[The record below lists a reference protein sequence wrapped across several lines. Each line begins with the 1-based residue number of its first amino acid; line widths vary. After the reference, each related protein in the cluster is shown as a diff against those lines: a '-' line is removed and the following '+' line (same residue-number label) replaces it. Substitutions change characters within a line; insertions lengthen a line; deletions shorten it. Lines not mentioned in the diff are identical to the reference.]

1 MKHFEHNGSK
11 RAVNFHS
18 CILQV
23 HLENDQNLRKVNLDS
38 EELKSSSENLLTTL
52 DGAQNEMSLI
62 EDDLATAEQITDL
75 QSKPSNQNI

>member
-1 MKHFEHNGSK
+1 MYFY
-11 RAVNFHS
+11 S

-23 HLENDQNLRKVNLDS
+23 HLENDQNLRKVNLGS

-52 DGAQNEMSLI
+52 DGAQNEMSLV

-75 QSKPSNQNI
+75 QS